1 MSFIAAP
8 YVVAG
13 TVSLLLG
20 YKTYNS
26 YYNQPFEY
34 LEIDG
39 SNDEQTEKTQ
49 ENDTTKPKIVIEEVE
64 EENKVEEQKPA
75 EPKEAKEA
83 KSEEPEEP
91 KAEII
96 EKVSAELVENVMTE
110 VLNNET
116 VKDTQEEKMVTEPV
130 FKTKKLEI
138 METIKEEEEYT
149 FSKSPIET
157 KPRNTNNNLRKRR
170 KKKNNRR
177 RK

>member
-1 MSFIAAP
+1 
-8 YVVAG
+8 
-13 TVSLLLG
+13 
-20 YKTYNS
+20 
-26 YYNQPFEY
+26 
-34 LEIDG
+34 
-39 SNDEQTEKTQ
+39 
-49 ENDTTKPKIVIEEVE
+49 
-64 EENKVEEQKPA
+64 
-75 EPKEAKEA
+75 
-83 KSEEPEEP
+83 
-91 KAEII
+91 
-96 EKVSAELVENVMTE
+96 MTE